1 VMLRWAG
8 LPNDRGA
15 VLDAVVFQPVISTSN
30 GLFSS
35 DGRSRVA
42 IWASGIS
49 TGVTNTDL
57 TNDVLLG
64 SGRVLANVAEGIF
77 VEARTSD
84 GRTFMLPVEY
94 AGPQGS
100 IVGLDQINVVVVPDL
115 AGAGSVQLTI
125 IVGDVRSNTMR
136 VVIQ

>member
-1 VMLRWAG
+1 
-8 LPNDRGA
+8 
-15 VLDAVVFQPVISTSN
+15 
-30 GLFSS
+30 
-35 DGRSRVA
+35 
-42 IWASGIS
+42 
-49 TGVTNTDL
+49 
-57 TNDVLLG
+57 
-64 SGRVLANVAEGIF
+64 
-77 VEARTSD
+77 
-84 GRTFMLPVEY
+84 MLPVEY